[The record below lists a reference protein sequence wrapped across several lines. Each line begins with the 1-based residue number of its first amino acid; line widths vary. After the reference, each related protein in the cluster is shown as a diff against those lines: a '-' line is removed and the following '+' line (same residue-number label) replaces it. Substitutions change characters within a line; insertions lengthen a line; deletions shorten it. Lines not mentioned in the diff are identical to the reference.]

1 MTEEENMSPEKKALL
16 DLANDVIARKHA
28 VFVNQ
33 MIVHGD
39 RTVAYQAAYPNASA
53 DAAYTGA
60 CRLLRDP
67 IISGAI
73 QIGLHEARRH
83 CIEVLKERS
92 AGKMLDLI
100 DKRALLTEL
109 ANGRI
114 PLVRHTEDSKGQ
126 SRTTTIT
133 DPIVRLRAIRLDNQ
147 LEKQWQEI
155 LPALITSR
163 DILPL
168 PTPLPDHPKKSKTP
182 KKLAKTN
189 IL

>member
-1 MTEEENMSPEKKALL
+1 MSEELNLPPEKQALL
-16 DLANDVIARKHA
+16 DFAEKAITRKHA

-39 RTVAYQAAYPNASA
+39 RTIAYQAAYPNASD

-60 CRLLRDP
+60 CRLLSDP

-73 QIGLHEARRH
+73 QVGLHQARQH
-83 CIEVLKERS
+83 CIQVLKERS

-100 DKRALLTEL
+100 EKRALLTEL

-126 SRTTTIT
+126 TSTTTIT
-133 DPIVRLRAIRLDNQ
+133 DPIVRLRAIRLDNE
-147 LEKQWQEI
+147 LEKQWKRYC
-155 LPALITSR
+155 PPS
-163 DILPL
+163 
-168 PTPLPDHPKKSKTP
+168 
-182 KKLAKTN
+182 
-189 IL
+189 